1 MLKYKKLINGME
13 IIVEELNLIIANNIC
28 GLRTAAEMTQSEL
41 AQKLN
46 YSDKLISKWERGD
59 AAPNAQT
66 LKRLSEIFDVSI
78 DYIFEDHREADDE
91 PPAPRKFYRHIVA
104 WIAFC
109 GIWLISVLIF
119 IILWILSKPV
129 PEIFVYTIP
138 ISIIT
143 LLVMNSVWNKG
154 RHNYSIIAL
163 LILSI
168 ILSIYI
174 ALLRFNPWQ
183 IFILLI
189 PAELIVLL
197 CAKLK
202 RKKGE

>member
-1 MLKYKKLINGME
+1 MD
-13 IIVEELNLIIANNIC
+13 ELNLIIANNIY
-28 GLRTAAEMTQSEL
+28 GLRTAAGLTQSEL

-66 LKRLSEIFDVSI
+66 LKHLSEIFAVSI
-78 DYIFEDHREADDE
+78 DYLFEDHRNTNEA
-91 PPAPRKFYRHIVA
+91 PPPPRRFYRHIVA

-109 GIWLISVLIF
+109 GIWLISALIF
-119 IILWILSKPV
+119 IILWILWKPS
-129 PEIFVYTIP
+129 PEIFVYTLP
-138 ISIIT
+138 VSIIT
-143 LLVMNSVWNKG
+143 LLVMNSVWNMG
-154 RHNYSIIAL
+154 RHNYPIIAL

-168 ILSIYI
+168 VTSVYV

-189 PAELIVLL
+189 PGELIVLL

-202 RKKGE
+202 RKNSE

>member
-1 MLKYKKLINGME
+1 
-13 IIVEELNLIIANNIC
+13 
-28 GLRTAAEMTQSEL
+28 
-41 AQKLN
+41 
-46 YSDKLISKWERGD
+46 
-59 AAPNAQT
+59 
-66 LKRLSEIFDVSI
+66 
-78 DYIFEDHREADDE
+78 
-91 PPAPRKFYRHIVA
+91 
-104 WIAFC
+104 
-109 GIWLISVLIF
+109 
-119 IILWILSKPV
+119 
-129 PEIFVYTIP
+129 
-138 ISIIT
+138 
-143 LLVMNSVWNKG
+143 MNSVWNKG

-168 ILSIYI
+168 ILSIYV